1 MNRKDIKYYSSQ
13 LPQQQSSFEVVCISN
28 SPYNGQKLINAVNA
42 KITEIIPSTINK
54 TPSIIA
60 E

>member
-1 MNRKDIKYYSSQ
+1 MPKTSAEKI
-13 LPQQQSSFEVVCISN
+13 
-28 SPYNGQKLINAVNA
+28 INAVNA
-42 KITEIIPSTINK
+42 KIIPSTINK